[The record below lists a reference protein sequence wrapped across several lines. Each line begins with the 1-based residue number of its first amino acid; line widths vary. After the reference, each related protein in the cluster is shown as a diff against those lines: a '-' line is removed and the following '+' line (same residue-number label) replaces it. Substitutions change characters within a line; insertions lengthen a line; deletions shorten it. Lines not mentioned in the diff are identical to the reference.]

1 MRRLALLLAFL
12 AAPALALTP
21 EAREFIEITRRL
33 EPVQCEKRKLRHA
46 IALAEAQD
54 RDAEA
59 RAAREK
65 FEALNRDRETAR
77 LESRLAVLGRRISD
91 GRGGVRDP
99 EDLEAISRQRREA
112 YYRCE

>member
-1 MRRLALLLAFL
+1 MKRLLVALALL
-12 AAPALALTP
+12 AAPAQALTP
-21 EAREFIEITRRL
+21 EAKEFIEITRKL

-54 RDAEA
+54 RESDA

-65 FEALNRDRETAR
+65 FDALNRNRETAR
-77 LESRLAVLGRRISD
+77 LEKRLAELERRISD

-112 YYRCE
+112 FYRCD